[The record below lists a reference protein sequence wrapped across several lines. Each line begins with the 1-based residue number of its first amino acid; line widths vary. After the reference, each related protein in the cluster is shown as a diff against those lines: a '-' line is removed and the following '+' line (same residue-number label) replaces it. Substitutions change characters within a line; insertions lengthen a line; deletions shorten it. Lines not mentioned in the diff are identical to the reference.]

1 MRVRR
6 LIFAAKQGKKNA
18 EMKAM
23 GSGLQKLRSQAKYA
37 YNSTLSQVLWICAAR
52 SLYQLIAEAPCAG
65 DSVHGALTCTVVQTF
80 FALIIIRATHD
91 ARTEHSV
98 PNKSVALSASAC
110 QVSKH

>member
-1 MRVRR
+1 MSECVRVRR

-80 FALIIIRATHD
+80 FALIIILSFVVSLAEAEVH
-91 ARTEHSV
+91 TEF
-98 PNKSVALSASAC
+98 
-110 QVSKH
+110 